1 MNKVTMVEIIMLAVA
16 VAVATAVLFTPY
28 LAAQTAAQDAWISVI
43 LAGLLTIIPAWA
55 TGSLM
60 ARFPDQSI
68 IQVLPRL
75 LGKPLSK
82 LIGLA
87 FAAVFLF
94 NAALAVWRLE
104 VFTARF
110 LLPETP
116 IVAIRA
122 LFVLCIAYAA
132 FSGSAP
138 LLRTSAYIVPAGML
152 VIIFVTTL
160 PLGRMDIS
168 YLFPLFEQGIGP
180 MVNAGIMLS
189 GWLCQV
195 PLVMMMFYRHVK
207 KRTTKGAGWQAVIA
221 VLLSAFA
228 LELGALGTLAAFGP
242 RQSASMFYPAIEVAR
257 IVSIGT
263 FLEHMEVAL
272 MAVLIGGLFVA
283 ASFYTQAFADSIADI
298 LGLQSNTGKTAILG
312 TTLLTLVSWPFF
324 FRDLSFLI
332 LIYTIR
338 DYGSVSTAIM
348 GGIMPLPLLAR
359 AAMLPGLKGETG
371 QALGQEEG
379 ENENALDSG
388 QGQEGWGK
396 GEGD

>member
-1 MNKVTMVEIIMLAVA
+1 MNKISMAEVVMLAVA

-28 LAAQTAAQDAWISVI
+28 LAAQTAAQDAWLSVI
-43 LAGLLTIIPAWA
+43 LAGLITIVPAWA
-55 TGSLM
+55 TASLM
-60 ARFPDQSI
+60 ARFPNQSI
-68 IQVLPRL
+68 IGVLPQL
-75 LGKPLSK
+75 LGKL
-82 LIGLA
+82 LGTLVGLA

-94 NAALAVWRLE
+94 SAILAAWRLE

-116 IVAIRA
+116 LVAIRI

-132 FSGSAP
+132 LSGSAP
-138 LLRTSAYIVPAGML
+138 LIRTSAYIVPTGML
-152 VIIFVTTL
+152 IIIFVTTL
-160 PLGRMDIS
+160 PLRRMDFS
-168 YLFPLFEQGIGP
+168 YLFPLFEHGPGP
-180 MVNAGIMLS
+180 MVNAGIMLA

-195 PLVMMMFYRHVK
+195 PLVIMMFYRHVK
-207 KRTTKGAGWQAVIA
+207 KRTTKGLGWHAAIA

-272 MAVLIGGLFVA
+272 MAVLIAGLFVA

-298 LGLQSNTGKTAILG
+298 INLHSQKGKVAFLAVCILI
-312 TTLLTLVSWPFF
+312 LIFWPFF
-324 FRDLSFLI
+324 FRDLSFLS
-332 LIYTIR
+332 LITIIR

-348 GGIMPLPLLAR
+348 GGILPLLLLAR
-359 AAMLPGLKGETG
+359 AAMLPGLKAEAG
-371 QALGQEEG
+371 QNLEQEDGKAGSSPGQNQ
-379 ENENALDSG
+379 EN
-388 QGQEGWGK
+388 
-396 GEGD
+396 